1 MANSFRSATSPPSRR
16 PAASA
21 AALSEN
27 HDDYDGGG
35 GGDTRPLLLALRETA
50 ARWKGQRNEL
60 AALGQAETAIDDL
73 MAYHAA
79 TSGTDT
85 LQAPTASFIHGRF
98 VFEMAHSTLSPLRV
112 CDVTL
117 TMLRAV
123 VSSWVSQ
130 GLSPGSCHYRLTC
143 LNVMGI
149 AVQGCRPR
157 LPNKL
162 KWWLTPRQQEAMRA
176 MLGADDPLMQFADWT
191 ILTGLRVEETLRLTR
206 DSFNEDFTEVN
217 VPGLKTVASQATLP
231 LSSAATVVA
240 TYVFKGRNRGLMF
253 HTVNYRQLMR
263 KWATLRKQMEIEHPG
278 ATLKA
283 FRRGAARQLTVG
295 GMPLDMLR
303 QYLRH
308 ESVSTTMGYL
318 RLVGGYDKDEMRKF
332 LK

>member
-1 MANSFRSATSPPSRR
+1 MANSFRSATPKPFHR
-16 PAASA
+16 PAP
-21 AALSEN
+21 LSEN
-27 HDDYDGGG
+27 HGDDAD
-35 GGDTRPLLLALRETA
+35 GGDTRPILLALHEAA
-50 ARWKGQRNEL
+50 ARWKGQRSE
-60 AALGQAETAIDDL
+60 ARAIGQAEIAIDDL

-79 TSGTDT
+79 ANATDT
-85 LQAPTASFIHGRF
+85 LSAPIASFTHGRF
-98 VFEMAHSTLSPLRV
+98 VFEMTRSTLPPLRV

-130 GLSPGSCHYRLTC
+130 GTSPATCHARLARLS
-143 LNVMGI
+143 VMGV
-149 AVQGCRPR
+149 AVQGTRPK

-162 KWWLTPRQQEAMRA
+162 KWWLTPRQQEAMRG

-191 ILTGLRVEETLRLTR
+191 LLTGLRVEETLRLTR
-206 DSFNEDFTEVN
+206 DNFSEDFTEVN

-240 TYVFKGRNRGLMF
+240 VYIFGGRKRGPMF
-253 HTVNYRQLMR
+253 HTVNYYQLKR
-263 KWATLRKQMEIEHPG
+263 KWATVRKQMGIEHPG

-308 ESVSTTMGYL
+308 ESVRTTMGYL

>member
-1 MANSFRSATSPPSRR
+1 
-16 PAASA
+16 
-21 AALSEN
+21 
-27 HDDYDGGG
+27 
-35 GGDTRPLLLALRETA
+35 
-50 ARWKGQRNEL
+50 
-60 AALGQAETAIDDL
+60 
-73 MAYHAA
+73 
-79 TSGTDT
+79 
-85 LQAPTASFIHGRF
+85 
-98 VFEMAHSTLSPLRV
+98 
-112 CDVTL
+112 
-117 TMLRAV
+117 
-123 VSSWVSQ
+123 
-130 GLSPGSCHYRLTC
+130 
-143 LNVMGI
+143 MGV

-191 ILTGLRVEETLRLTR
+191 LLTGLRVEETLRLTR
-206 DSFNEDFTEVN
+206 DCFNDDFTEVN
-217 VPGLKTVASQATLP
+217 VPGLKTVAAQATLT

-240 TYVFKGRNRGLMF
+240 VYVFKGRNRGRMF

-263 KWATLRKQMEIEHPG
+263 KWATVRKQMGIEHPG

-283 FRRGAARQLTVG
+283 FRRWAARQLTVG

-318 RLVGGYDKDEMRKF
+318 RLVGGYDKNEMRKF

>member
-1 MANSFRSATSPPSRR
+1 
-16 PAASA
+16 
-21 AALSEN
+21 
-27 HDDYDGGG
+27 
-35 GGDTRPLLLALRETA
+35 
-50 ARWKGQRNEL
+50 
-60 AALGQAETAIDDL
+60 
-73 MAYHAA
+73 
-79 TSGTDT
+79 
-85 LQAPTASFIHGRF
+85 
-98 VFEMAHSTLSPLRV
+98 
-112 CDVTL
+112 
-117 TMLRAV
+117 
-123 VSSWVSQ
+123 
-130 GLSPGSCHYRLTC
+130 
-143 LNVMGI
+143 MGI

-191 ILTGLRVEETLRLTR
+191 ILTGLRVEETFRLTR

-283 FRRGAARQLTVG
+283 FRRGAARQLTVAVCPWTCFANTSATSPSRQPWATCASLGVTIRTRCESSLNERPYRDEHPTTQRYGDG
-295 GMPLDMLR
+295 GPNGVDYYARPLPFGWVW
-303 QYLRH
+303 H
-308 ESVSTTMGYL
+308 SVASN
-318 RLVGGYDKDEMRKF
+318 V
-332 LK
+332 

>member
-1 MANSFRSATSPPSRR
+1 
-16 PAASA
+16 
-21 AALSEN
+21 
-27 HDDYDGGG
+27 
-35 GGDTRPLLLALRETA
+35 
-50 ARWKGQRNEL
+50 
-60 AALGQAETAIDDL
+60 
-73 MAYHAA
+73 
-79 TSGTDT
+79 
-85 LQAPTASFIHGRF
+85 
-98 VFEMAHSTLSPLRV
+98 
-112 CDVTL
+112 
-117 TMLRAV
+117 
-123 VSSWVSQ
+123 
-130 GLSPGSCHYRLTC
+130 
-143 LNVMGI
+143 MGV
-149 AVQGCRPR
+149 AVQGCRPK

-191 ILTGLRVEETLRLTR
+191 LLTGLRVEETLRLTR

-217 VPGLKTVASQATLP
+217 VPGLKTVAAQATLP

-240 TYVFKGRNRGLMF
+240 VYVFKGRNRGLMF
-253 HTVNYRQLMR
+253 HTVNYCQLMR
-263 KWATLRKQMEIEHPG
+263 KWARVRKQMGIENPG

-308 ESVSTTMGYL
+308 ESVRTTMGYL